1 MRSPWDASWLEAG
14 RDPETEQPVGRIGGQ
29 AAVEAQVELSVVR
42 DQIFDAAAE
51 ARRGAGPVKVGGHV
65 DGFAVGAP
73 FRRGY
78 RVAERDR
85 ERPRAVAAV
94 AGRAVQI
101 AGDRAGPPAVR
112 QVPLG
117 HGVELIN

>member
-51 ARRGAGPVKVGGHV
+51 ERGIARPGEVGGHV
-65 DGFAVGAP
+65 DGLAVGAP
-73 FRRGY
+73 LRRGQ
-78 RVAERDR
+78 RAAERDR
-85 ERPRAVAAV
+85 EGPLAVAAV
-94 AGRAVQI
+94 AGRAVQ
-101 AGDRAGPPAVR
+101 
-112 QVPLG
+112 
-117 HGVELIN
+117 